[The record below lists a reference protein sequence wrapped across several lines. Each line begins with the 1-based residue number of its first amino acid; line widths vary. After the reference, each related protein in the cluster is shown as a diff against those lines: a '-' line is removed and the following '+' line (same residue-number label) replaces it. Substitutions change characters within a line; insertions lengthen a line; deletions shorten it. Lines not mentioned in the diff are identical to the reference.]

1 MYFCSFEIQNYI
13 ESLVGFKFKNA
24 IVQINALHSDLIQEV
39 CVWGGG
45 WVGGVGW
52 VGGLDE
58 CV

>member
-39 CVWGGG
+39 CVC
-45 WVGGVGW
+45 GGVGL

-58 CV
+58 CVYV